1 MANTKKK
8 LLEDIE
14 CEGFEYALVH
24 YDDYSEIPDQE
35 FQKRYVAYLQ
45 ARKELQEYLGVED

>member
-24 YDDYSEIPDQE
+24 YDDYSGIPDPMFQE
-35 FQKRYVAYLQ
+35 RYTAYLT